1 RLQDDPNSQLQ
12 TTSCNDMST
21 FKRNLSAHG
30 GSRRQRGAALVVGL
44 ILLMVLTV
52 LAISGMNTST
62 LELQMAG
69 NTQFSENAF
78 QAAETGIEV
87 ALAAGVTDTS
97 KTVSTP
103 APVTIESDQELT
115 YEYAIRPIPEDEG
128 GVVEDIIEGFS

>member
-1 RLQDDPNSQLQ
+1 RRSSHVRTHLAAHYFRDDGSGLRERCRVRLRGRGSRVVQRQPPTPARLQDDPNSQLQ

-69 NTQFSENAF
+69 NT
-78 QAAETGIEV
+78 
-87 ALAAGVTDTS
+87 
-97 KTVSTP
+97 
-103 APVTIESDQELT
+103 
-115 YEYAIRPIPEDEG
+115 
-128 GVVEDIIEGFS
+128 